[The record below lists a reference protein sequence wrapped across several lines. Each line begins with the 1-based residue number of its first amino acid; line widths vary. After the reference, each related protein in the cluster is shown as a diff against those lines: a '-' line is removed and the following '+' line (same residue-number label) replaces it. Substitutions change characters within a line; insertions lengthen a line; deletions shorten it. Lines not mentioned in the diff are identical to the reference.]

1 MINNLE
7 RNIKNFIGQ
16 DVEIIQNGFVEN
28 KYNLLGMKY
37 FIEEDILNIIDE
49 KNENYLK
56 ININQIYKVE
66 NNENSI
72 KISMDNDLFIMIS
85 RIKSL

>member
-49 KNENYLK
+49 KSENYLK

-72 KISMDNDLFIMIS
+72 KISMDNDLSIMIS